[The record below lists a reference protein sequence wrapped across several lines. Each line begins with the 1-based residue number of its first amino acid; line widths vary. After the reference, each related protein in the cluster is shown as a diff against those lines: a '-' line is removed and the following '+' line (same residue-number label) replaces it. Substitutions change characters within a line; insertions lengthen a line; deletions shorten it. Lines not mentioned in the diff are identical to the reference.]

1 MAGAIVGAGHDTNAM
16 RILVT
21 NDDGIYS
28 PGIGAL
34 AAVAKRFGDVRVVAP
49 HVEMSSA
56 AHSITSARPLTCKRT
71 PFAEVEAY
79 RVNGTPADCVAIGAF
94 QWKNVDV
101 VLSGINLGSNL
112 GNSLWPSGTLA
123 AARQAALMGLRG
135 IALSTPAGGEE
146 ADLEALKPWVER
158 VLEFVFPLSVAPL
171 INVNFPSTP
180 PRGMR
185 WTRQSVR
192 HYDGRVVPGEDPMG
206 RKHFWFT
213 VSPVEGVEEGTD
225 RFAVEHGFIS
235 MTPIHLDLTD
245 EHALE
250 ALRSSHQAADF
261 AVPPT
266 RPPVA
271 AITPSATQ
279 ET

>member
-1 MAGAIVGAGHDTNAM
+1 M

-28 PGIGAL
+28 PGL
-34 AAVAKRFGDVRVVAP
+34 ASLARVASTVGEVRVVAP

-56 AHSITSARPLTCKRT
+56 AHSITSARPLTFKRT
-71 PFAEVEAY
+71 PLGSFVAH
-79 RVNGTPADCVAIGAF
+79 RVNGTPADCVALGAF
-94 QWKNVDV
+94 EWKDAEV

-112 GNSLWPSGTLA
+112 GNSLWPSGTVA

-146 ADLEALKPWVER
+146 AFLTALEPWVRR
-158 VLEFVFPLSVAPL
+158 VLDFVLPLVNIPL
-171 INVNFPSTP
+171 INVNFPAKP

-192 HYDGRVVPGEDPMG
+192 HYDGKIVPGEDPMG

-213 VSPVEGVEEGTD
+213 VAPVENVDEGTD
-225 RFAVEHGFIS
+225 RWAIEQGYIS
-235 MTPIHLDLTD
+235 LMPVRLDLTD
-245 EHALE
+245 EQALE
-250 ALRSSHQAADF
+250 ELRTLHATKDMEPA
-261 AVPPT
+261 T
-266 RPPVA
+266 
-271 AITPSATQ
+271 SASA
-279 ET
+279 